1 MKTKMIFG
9 AIALL
14 FTATLMAQKNE
25 EQAIEKTIRAF
36 AKAGDEN
43 NSEELAMYLDANYR
57 IAMNQLFGS
66 TEVAIMPRAMY
77 LEKIRTKEFGG
88 DNRKVLI
95 YNVLINGNTAC
106 ALVTLEG
113 EKMSMRSIITL
124 VLGKNGSWK
133 IVGDMPV
140 IQ

>member
-1 MKTKMIFG
+1 MKMKMILG

-14 FTATLMAQKNE
+14 FTTTIMAQKNE

-43 NSEELAMYLDANYR
+43 NANELEKHLDANYR

-66 TEVAIMPRAMY
+66 TEVSIMPRAVY

-88 DNRKVLI
+88 DERTVSIKSISV
-95 YNVLINGNTAC
+95 NGNTAS
-106 ALVTLEG
+106 AHVIMEGSKMTLNTIFTFI
-113 EKMSMRSIITL
+113 KD
-124 VLGKNGSWK
+124 KNGVWK
-133 IVGDMPV
+133 VLSDMPV
-140 IQ
+140 IG